1 MIKTSIQH
9 EKLIFAFLLKKPEY
23 LTVIGKGFFQN
34 VDLDK
39 TAMIAQSFYKK
50 YGESPSCEQMRAL
63 VKDVKDD
70 NIDSDIVNAIYDVDI
85 REYDNEWLRSTTE
98 AFIRWKTLTKK
109 LVQAAEYTKLTEVSI
124 ENVEDVVNTAVNIV
138 GDANTIEFDKDLGLD
153 FFDSTSHRS
162 VVEDK
167 MPYTWEYFNKISHGG
182 LDPKTLNVYLG
193 QTNVGKSIVLCNDAA
208 SFVRNGKNV
217 VYITLEMSELKA
229 QRRIAANLFDVTM
242 EKYDEI
248 VRNGEVAKRLKKLS
262 NASMIPLGRL
272 FVKEFPTS
280 QAGVT
285 DIKRYLKELEE
296 VKKINI
302 DVVLIDYINILKNER
317 NPNSENVYMKIKQIA
332 EDLRGLAVEKDMII
346 ISATQVGRSAYN
358 GDDIKLEDVS
368 ESVALNNT
376 CDTILGIIQTPEMYI
391 GDLEEGKDIPQPY
404 YWIKILKIREGA
416 GKNTK
421 FRVNINY
428 DKMKLTEKIDLVDTT
443 SHI

>member
-23 LTVIGKGFFQN
+23 LTAISKGFFQN

-39 TAMIAQSFYKK
+39 ITMIAQSFYKK

-109 LVQAAEYTKLTEVSI
+109 LVQAVEYTKLTEVSI

-296 VKKINI
+296 VKKIKI

>member
-23 LTVIGKGFFQN
+23 LTAISKGFFQN

-39 TAMIAQSFYKK
+39 ITMIAQSFYKK

-70 NIDSDIVNAIYDVDI
+70 NIDSEIVNAIYDVDI
-85 REYDNEWLRSTTE
+85 REYDNDWLRSTTE

-109 LVQAAEYTKLTEVSI
+109 LVQAVEYTKLTEVSI

-296 VKKINI
+296 VKKIKI

-317 NPNSENVYMKIKQIA
+317 NPNSENTYMKIKQVA
-332 EDLRGLAVEKDMII
+332 EDLRGLAVEKDFII
-346 ISATQVGRSAYN
+346 ISATQVSRGAYN

-391 GDLEEGKDIPQPY
+391 GDLEDGKDTPQPY

-428 DKMKLTEKIDLVDTT
+428 DKMKLTEKIDLVDMT

>member
-23 LTVIGKGFFQN
+23 LTAIGKGFFQN

-39 TAMIAQSFYKK
+39 IAMIAQSFYKK

-70 NIDSDIVNAIYDVDI
+70 NIDSEIVNAIYDVDI
-85 REYDNEWLRSTTE
+85 REYDNDWLRSTTE
-98 AFIRWKTLTKK
+98 AFIRWKTLAKK
-109 LVQAAEYTKLTEVSI
+109 LVQAVEYTKLTEVSI

-285 DIKRYLKELEE
+285 DVKRYLKELEE
-296 VKKINI
+296 VKKIKI